1 MSKYVFANAEHT
13 LVRCVDDGSTFEL
26 PRHTHPSNIHG
37 HAAEEWRRQGC
48 PTPEPYAEPVKA
60 AVMPD
65 DQARARRR
73 AGGDDRRR
81 S

>member
-1 MSKYVFANAEHT
+1 MSTYVFTNPEHT
-13 LVRCVDDGSTFEL
+13 LVKCLEDNSVFEL
-26 PRHTHPSNIHG
+26 PRHVHPSNVAG
-37 HAAEEWRRQGC
+37 HAAERWRADGC